1 MAKVSVV
8 IPVFNA
14 EKYIGQCIESLINQ
28 TFCDIEIICV
38 DDGSKD
44 ESLKIIKSYQIND
57 SRIKIVQQKNLYAG
71 VARNNGMKIAEGEY
85 VIFLDADDF
94 FDLTMIEKMFKKSKK
109 TNSDIC
115 FCDADYYRDDLSCFQ
130 KEEHFLRLDL
140 LPDKP
145 VFSYQDMK
153 DDIYQISPPCPFMMI
168 KKTFIKEKQ
177 LCFEGTKKGN
187 DLRFWGIS
195 IAAAKRI
202 TVVGE
207 KLLHY
212 RTGHTGHLQSLKNSN
227 QMTEQHSLEQIK
239 SFLEDEEMY
248 SDVKRSFKDL
258 VIGNNCHIMFN
269 VTNKTLYG
277 TCFDIIVKNN
287 TIVKYDWSEK
297 EFLGDIKYRRMC
309 ILSENRK
316 YGFYINFFWFK
327 KARLREW
334 MLKKEM
340 KKERKNAIV

>member
-1 MAKVSVV
+1 
-8 IPVFNA
+8 
-14 EKYIGQCIESLINQ
+14 
-28 TFCDIEIICV
+28 
-38 DDGSKD
+38 
-44 ESLKIIKSYQIND
+44 
-57 SRIKIVQQKNLYAG
+57 
-71 VARNNGMKIAEGEY
+71 
-85 VIFLDADDF
+85 
-94 FDLTMIEKMFKKSKK
+94 
-109 TNSDIC
+109 
-115 FCDADYYRDDLSCFQ
+115 
-130 KEEHFLRLDL
+130 
-140 LPDKP
+140 
-145 VFSYQDMK
+145 
-153 DDIYQISPPCPFMMI
+153 
-168 KKTFIKEKQ
+168 
-177 LCFEGTKKGN
+177 
-187 DLRFWGIS
+187 
-195 IAAAKRI
+195 
-202 TVVGE
+202 
-207 KLLHY
+207 
-212 RTGHTGHLQSLKNSN
+212 
-227 QMTEQHSLEQIK
+227 MTEQHSLEQIK